1 MQYLTPNQVRDRYQ
15 SKISLQT
22 LANWRYQGEGPQ
34 YLKLGGRVLYP
45 LEALIEWERERTSKR
60 L

>member
-15 SKISLQT
+15 GKISLQT

>member
-15 SKISLQT
+15 GRISLQT

>member
-1 MQYLTPNQVRDRYQ
+1 MDYLTPQQVRDRYQ
-15 SKISLQT
+15 GRLSLQT
-22 LANWRYQGEGPQ
+22 LANWRYQGTGPQ

-45 LEALIEWERERTSKR
+45 LAELLAWERERTSKN

>member
-1 MQYLTPNQVRDRYQ
+1 MDYLTPQQVRDRYQ
-15 SKISLQT
+15 GRISLQT
-22 LANWRYQGEGPQ
+22 LANWRYQGTGPQ

-45 LEALIEWERERTSKR
+45 LAELLAWERERISKN

>member
-15 SKISLQT
+15 GKISLQT
-22 LANWRYQGEGPQ
+22 LANWRYQGDGPQ
-34 YLKLGGRVLYP
+34 YLKLGGKVLYP